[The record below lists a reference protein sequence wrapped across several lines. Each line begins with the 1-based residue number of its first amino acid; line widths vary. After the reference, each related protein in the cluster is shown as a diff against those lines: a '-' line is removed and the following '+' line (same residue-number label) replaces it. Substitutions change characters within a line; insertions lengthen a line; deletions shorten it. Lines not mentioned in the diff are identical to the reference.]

1 MKSSTDAA
9 WRAEWVV
16 KRGRGPM
23 PLYARLADV
32 GWCVEWR
39 EMQEPLG
46 IWHALQRVLA
56 I

>member
-9 WRAEWVV
+9 WWAEWVV

-23 PLYARLADV
+23 PLYARLTF
-32 GWCVEWR
+32 GWVLNGV
-39 EMQEPLG
+39 EMQEPYGL
-46 IWHALQRVLA
+46 WHALQRVLA